1 MSNRVDPDETT
12 HYEPSHLNLCCLQK
26 PINIA
31 YGSKRVNA
39 DNVNFNQKLHS
50 AASDLSLHC
59 LPVTLLEVS

>member
-1 MSNRVDPDETT
+1 MSNRVDPDETA
-12 HYEPSHLNLCCLQK
+12 HVNLCCLQK

-50 AASDLSLHC
+50 AASDLSALFANYPFEGF
-59 LPVTLLEVS
+59 LTKMG